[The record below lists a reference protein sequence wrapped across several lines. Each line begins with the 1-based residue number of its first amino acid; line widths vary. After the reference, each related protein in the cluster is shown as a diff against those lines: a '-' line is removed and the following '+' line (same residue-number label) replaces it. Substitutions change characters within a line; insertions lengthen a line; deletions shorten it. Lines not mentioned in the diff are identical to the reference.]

1 MAAQPEE
8 DGFLGR
14 GWAFPPSFDKRT
26 GSVTLV
32 AGAEDVDQSLRILFD
47 TRPGDR
53 IVLPAYGCDVRS
65 FLFRTMDLTTLTE
78 FKDILRT
85 AILNWEP
92 RIDVNAIE
100 LDTQRSLDGILLVT
114 LDYTLRATNSRSN
127 RVYPLYLQEGT
138 NL

>member
-26 GSVTLV
+26 NAVTLV
-32 AGAEDVDQSLRILFD
+32 AGAEDIDQSLRILFD

-100 LDTQRSLDGILLVT
+100 LDTQRSLDGILFVT
-114 LDYTLRATNSRSN
+114 LDFTLRATNSRSN